1 MRGDWARLIFCEGSV
16 FKEPERKRTSVRN
29 PPSNNFVFR
38 KKIDDL
44 EEELTQG
51 QETEKNLQTN
61 LNHIQDNQLLLR
73 NQHKARLD
81 KRLGLFRDLKVGCL
95 I

>member
-1 MRGDWARLIFCEGSV
+1 MF
-16 FKEPERKRTSVRN
+16 
-29 PPSNNFVFR
+29 FVFR

-61 LNHIQDNQLLLR
+61 LNHIQDNQLLSR
-73 NQHKARLD
+73 NQHRARLD
-81 KRLGLFRDLKVGCL
+81 KRLDLFRELKVIVL
-95 I
+95 NSFLLHVSVR